1 MDYCPSQAVYV
12 FIDTEFTSLSDP
24 QLIAIGAVG
33 EHGERFHAE
42 RSDFPRRACTAFGDG
57 RSVGA
62 GLGSDREARAFRG
75 ADRIRQHRRQARGFR
90 RCGHATCARADA
102 AESGQRHGKHVLPG
116 RCPILLRPI
125 FRRGR
130 EFSVF
135 DHYDQADAA
144 QVARLSAGSMSASL
158 WRPGIGPYCC
168 GDLRDAL
175 MHGQAAVGG
184 ASLFLRSARET
195 DVDRLAAIM
204 HRLGHQCGW
213 MIGVLGWADLTMEEL
228 ADWLE
233 LWPGMLPDDILPST
247 AFALVPE
254 AHLHLPDR
262 ESSALVLSWE
272 TVGESPVLTT
282 MSDLHR
288 MGSVSCLVESEI
300 FR

>member
-1 MDYCPSQAVYV
+1 LE
-12 FIDTEFTSLSDP
+12 TED
-24 QLIAIGAVG
+24 
-33 EHGERFHAE
+33 
-42 RSDFPRRACTAFGDG
+42 RSEQDWA
-57 RSVGA
+57 
-62 GLGSDREARAFRG
+62 
-75 ADRIRQHRRQARGFR
+75 
-90 RCGHATCARADA
+90 AT
-102 AESGQRHGKHVLPG
+102 GKHVLSVALTGFGSIGARLVDFVVADMQRALAPMRVLPSADVPSTG
-116 RCPILLRPI
+116 VSQWL
-125 FRRGR
+125 RGR